1 MSWQLSVR
9 LAETVLKS
17 PRVIPSEEI
26 IALIKR
32 VNPTRLPLSDTER
45 EHGYQI
51 KNRLQNLLLEN
62 YGAAFHLAP
71 DPYLPDLLLIKHNTL
86 PSIDACHADLN
97 ALSPEALDAV
107 SEVADARSAAPPAKE
122 ETKATP
128 AKPGGGNSAKESL
141 KSAQLLLERYEYPEA
156 EEILAA
162 LRISDPDDLPVL
174 EKAARL
180 LGEEMGAYRRAIELL
195 LAQPG
200 QLLQDKAVREILAQS
215 YYGNGMISEAAALFE
230 AIPPSDLGKSALF
243 SYADISFRKGN
254 LPQAYQLLKFS
265 EGKEGFV
272 TAHAGL
278 RQEIEAALLEEAR
291 PFQQEA
297 EAAWAGGDPERA
309 RALLQRALSLYPN
322 FQEARRLAGEIEA
335 RGTQAELAGLWARFD
350 ISETAAQRLDL
361 LARLLEQD
369 KQNAGKI
376 RALSAEER
384 SRQKREALEERLQS
398 LQALVEQESWGP
410 CADIVLWLSHQED
423 EDCYRRACAL
433 SPLFSLLFHNRK
445 LQRLSDEEAKE
456 FWLRFVGLKRP
467 GRQEQSENC
476 WDTVQELKQYFQSC
490 PLFKEEYDRV
500 AAEEREKARQEVRQL
515 LDRLEALEDQEEVQE
530 EENQEEDQEEEDQE
544 EEDQEESAFSLAT
557 FNEARRLV
565 AQLRKRTRV
574 LPAEDASWFKE
585 RGEMVLNRLAPGCDD
600 EGSILDYREYLTL
613 GNLAKA
619 AKYRQSH
626 DLPWMK
632 EMIQRVDDEI
642 AERFAIAA
650 EPIALVVALDL
661 VADLS
666 TKPTPSGL
674 DYLCSS
680 QRHLL
685 FRESD
690 EVIVVVNVCNMSAT
704 RYRSP
709 RFKELSVL
717 DMLPDRDVFL
727 FQDSKNNTLWR
738 ATLSEA
744 ESRFTAVFRMGD
756 HFFAPAGAKLTG
768 FFMSSTKD
776 NVYYAFIADGDRV
789 QAVKQSIDQVSTV
802 VRTFETKGNHKGAHR
817 LSWWPDRFVMW
828 TDDST
833 TVLESNLTPPRN
845 CSRLGTSHGLN
856 CLTIDLS
863 RSQIY
868 AFSAGAVNVVNPGL
882 WAVKQYLRA
891 ESVDHMEFPT
901 LANVCVERATVFV
914 KVNGVGMFYNMETDK
929 FSQKFCPER
938 IVATGTPSRW
948 YYLEPDMTKP
958 VILLKDI
965 TEEVESLLEW
975 QVFHPAEESEDGEAG
990 NRFVENLQNPEYFSI
1005 MKPVSQSENPAA
1017 VS

>member
-17 PRVIPSEEI
+17 PRVSPSEEI
-26 IALIKR
+26 ISLIKQ
-32 VNPTRLPLSDTER
+32 VNPTRLPLSVTER
-45 EHGYQI
+45 ELGYQI

-71 DPYLPDLLLIKHNTL
+71 DPCIPDLLLIKHNTL

-97 ALSPEALDAV
+97 ALSLKALDTV
-107 SEVADARSAAPPAKE
+107 SEVADARPAPLPSKE

-128 AKPGGGNSAKESL
+128 AKPGGGNSPKESL
-141 KSAQLLLERYEYPEA
+141 KNAQLLLERYEYPEA

-162 LRISDPDDLPVL
+162 LRIINPDDLPVL
-174 EKAARL
+174 VKAARL

-195 LAQPG
+195 LAHPG
-200 QLLQDKAVREILAQS
+200 QLLKDKAVREILAQS
-215 YYGNGMISEAAALFE
+215 YYGNGMISEAEALFA
-230 AIPPSDLGKSALF
+230 AIPPTDLGKSALF

-254 LPQAYQLLKFS
+254 LPQAFQLVKLS
-265 EGKEGFV
+265 DGKEGFV

-278 RQEIEAALLEEAR
+278 RQEIEAALLQEVR
-291 PFQQEA
+291 PFQHEA
-297 EAAWAGGDPERA
+297 EAACAGGDLARA
-309 RALLQRALSLYPN
+309 QALLQRALSLYPN
-322 FQEARRLAGEIEA
+322 FQEARRLAAEIEA

-350 ISETAAQRLDL
+350 SSETAAQRLDL

-376 RALSAEER
+376 RALAAAER

-398 LQALVEQESWGP
+398 LRALVTQESWGP

-433 SPLFSLLFHNRK
+433 SPLFSLLFHNKR
-445 LQRLSDEEAKE
+445 LQRLSDKEAKE

-500 AAEEREKARQEVRQL
+500 AAEEQEKALQEVLQL
-515 LDRLEALEDQEEVQE
+515 LDRLEALA
-530 EENQEEDQEEEDQE
+530 DQEEEEYQGEDQEDDLEEGDQE
-544 EEDQEESAFSLAT
+544 EKESAFSLAA

-565 AQLRKRTRV
+565 ARLRKRTG
-574 LPAEDASWFKE
+574 LLSAEDASLFKE
-585 RGEMVLNRLAPGCDD
+585 QAERVLNRLAPESDH
-600 EGSILDYREYLTL
+600 EGSILDYREYLAL
-613 GNLAKA
+613 GNSAKA
-619 AKYRQSH
+619 AKYRQTH

-632 EMIQRVDDEI
+632 GMIKMVDDEM
-642 AERFAIAA
+642 AEKFAISA
-650 EPIALVVALDL
+650 EPIPLIVAPDL

-666 TKPTPSGL
+666 SEPAPSGL
-674 DYLCSS
+674 DYLSAS

-690 EVIVVVNVCNMSAT
+690 EAIVVVNVCNMSAT

-727 FQDSKNNTLWR
+727 FVDPKDNTLWR

-744 ESRFTAVFRMGD
+744 ESRFTAVFRIDD
-756 HFFAPAGAKLTG
+756 HFSAPAGATISG

-789 QAVKQSIDQVSTV
+789 LAVKQSIDQVSTV
-802 VRTFETKGNHKGAHR
+802 VRTFEVKGTLIGADR
-817 LSWWPDRFVMW
+817 LSWWPDRFVVW

-833 TVLESNLTPPRN
+833 TVLESNLTPPKSS
-845 CSRLGTSHGLN
+845 SRMGSSHGLR
-856 CLTIDLS
+856 CLTIDVS

-868 AFSAGAVNVVNPGL
+868 ALNGGVINVLNPGL
-882 WAVKQYLRA
+882 WIVKQYQGS
-891 ESVDHMEFPT
+891 EGIDHMEFPK
-901 LANVCVERATVFV
+901 LAKVCIERCTALINF
-914 KVNGVGMFYNMETDK
+914 NGASMFYNMETNK
-929 FSQKFCPER
+929 FSQKFCPGSIR
-938 IVATGTPSRW
+938 HTDTPSRW

-975 QVFHPAEESEDGEAG
+975 QVFLTAEESKEEEAAE
-990 NRFVENLQNPEYFSI
+990 RFAERLNNPEYFSI
-1005 MKPVSQSENPAA
+1005 MKPVNQSENHAA